1 MSQVTGTLISPFS
14 AHFLQWH
21 SLYIVCWVYGKLWDI
36 FTFWW
41 LHFTCEVAIALIQQH
56 VEWLIWLSPDS
67 HSGQFQGCVQTI
79 NVLLSA
85 QWRWAMPG

>member
-21 SLYIVCWVYGKLWDI
+21 SLYIVFWVYGKRWDI

-41 LHFTCEVAIALIQQH
+41 LHFTCEVAIALTQQH
-56 VEWLIWLSPDS
+56 VEWLIWLSSDS